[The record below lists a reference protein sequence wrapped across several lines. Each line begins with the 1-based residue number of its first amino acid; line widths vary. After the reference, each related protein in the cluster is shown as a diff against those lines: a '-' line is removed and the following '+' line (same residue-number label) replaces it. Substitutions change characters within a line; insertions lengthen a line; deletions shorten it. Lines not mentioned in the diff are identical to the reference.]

1 MIITCYWQEY
11 HSCIFI
17 LDLDLFK
24 QAKEE
29 EERQR
34 AQLAY
39 EKALIDGSVNVHRGR
54 ILLIGQDRAG
64 KTSLKKSLLGLPF
77 DPKEQSTE
85 GIEVQ
90 ASTCEFEVERVK
102 NWHSTNENKPGL
114 QEYSRDIS
122 RIVAEK
128 LIDETTELERGHST
142 AATEATAMRED
153 HFKEEEGELSDRNDL
168 NKHQVWMN
176 FFCRNTMYI

>member
-1 MIITCYWQEY
+1 MTHCNIIVIIDITHNRQEY

-17 LDLDLFK
+17 LEQDIPP
-24 QAKEE
+24 
-29 EERQR
+29 
-34 AQLAY
+34 LAY
-39 EKALIDGSVNVHRGR
+39 EKALRDGSVNVYRGR

-90 ASTCEFEVERVK
+90 ASTCEIEVEQVK
-102 NWHSTNENKPGL
+102 NWHSTHENKPGL
-114 QEYSRDIS
+114 LECSKDIS

-128 LIDETTELERGHST
+128 LCRRTMELEKEHS
-142 AATEATAMRED
+142 
-153 HFKEEEGELSDRNDL
+153 K
-168 NKHQVWMN
+168 KPQV
-176 FFCRNTMYI
+176 

>member
-1 MIITCYWQEY
+1 MNIY
-11 HSCIFI
+11 
-17 LDLDLFK
+17 
-24 QAKEE
+24 
-29 EERQR
+29 
-34 AQLAY
+34 
-39 EKALIDGSVNVHRGR
+39 RGR

-90 ASTCEFEVERVK
+90 ASTCEIKVEQVK
-102 NWHSTNENKPGL
+102 NWHSTHENKPGL

-128 LIDETTELERGHST
+128 MCNRTTELESGHST
-142 AATEATAMRED
+142 MAREATAMTEED
-153 HFKEEEGELSDRNDL
+153 HFKEGGGLSDRNDL
-168 NKHQVWMN
+168 NKHQV
-176 FFCRNTMYI
+176 